1 MTMLAITV
9 PWQQLSPLYL
19 QRRDLVADTMDSLS
33 ISMTLVESDD
43 PDAPP
48 ADLVTGPTFP
58 GFGLWIWSTPGGCG
72 RPWDYGW
79 RVMNIGTLLWSGAGA
94 IDPVLPGT
102 VNWALPF
109 GTMTEW
115 PWRCGW
121 ALRVGHDGTLVDT
134 LCTGFLNLHGAGSDL
149 TASPTGAFRLDS
161 SRLG

>member
-58 GFGLWIWSTPGGCG
+58 EFELWIWRTQAGQA
-72 RPWDYGW
+72 WDYG
-79 RVMNIGTLLWSGAGA
+79 GCAFASGGLLWSGDGV
-94 IDPVLPGT
+94 IDPHLPGT
-102 VNWALPF
+102 VDFTLPP
-109 GTMTEW
+109 GAMQGW
-115 PWRCGW
+115 PQRCGW
-121 ALRVGHDGTLVDT
+121 QVRVAHDGTLQDT
-134 LCTGFLNLHGAGSDL
+134 IATGFLHLNV
-149 TASPTGAFRLDS
+149 ASSIYATQPAGAFRLDS
-161 SRLG
+161 GKLG